1 MPIPLSARK
10 RTATRDRIA
19 AAAAELVAANG
30 LVATTV
36 ERIAERAKVGRA
48 TFFRYFSSKE
58 DAVADGISRQW
69 LGHITAAVARQPPA
83 LSAQEAVVAAFA
95 DLGDGFAQISD
106 QVRELAILT
115 RSSPALSAWTLQI
128 YLGYESAIAELVA
141 PRLSCPAP
149 QRPRSSPAS
158 SAEPRLSCP
167 APQRPRSSPASSAEP
182 RLSCPAQDPRP
193 RLIGALAM
201 ASLRIAL
208 DDWLMHGGSLPD
220 RVQSALSSLHVQ

>member
-1 MPIPLSARK
+1 MSEAVSTPIPLSARK

-19 AAAAELVAANG
+19 TAAAELVAGNG
-30 LVATTV
+30 LAATTV
-36 ERIAERAKVGRA
+36 ERIAEQAGIGRA

-69 LGHITAAVARQPPA
+69 LGHITAAVARQPPG

-95 DLGDGFAQISD
+95 ELGDGFGQISD

-115 RSSPALSAWTLQI
+115 RSAPVLSAWTLQI

-141 PRLSCPAP
+141 PRL
-149 QRPRSSPAS
+149 R
-158 SAEPRLSCP
+158 AET
-167 APQRPRSSPASSAEP
+167 
-182 RLSCPAQDPRP
+182 QDPRP

-208 DDWLMHGGSLPD
+208 DDWLAYGGSLPD
-220 RVQSALSSLHVQ
+220 RVQSALSSLVVR

>member
-1 MPIPLSARK
+1 VSTPIPLSARK

-19 AAAAELVAANG
+19 TAAAELVAGNG
-30 LVATTV
+30 LAATTV
-36 ERIAERAKVGRA
+36 ERIAEQAGIGRA

-69 LGHITAAVARQPPA
+69 LGHITAAVARQPQA
-83 LSAQEAVVAAFA
+83 LSPQEAVVAAFA
-95 DLGDGFAQISD
+95 DLGDGFTSISD

-128 YLGYESAIAELVA
+128 YLGYESVIAELVA
-141 PRLSCPAP
+141 PRLAAVGPD
-149 QRPRSSPAS
+149 
-158 SAEPRLSCP
+158 
-167 APQRPRSSPASSAEP
+167 
-182 RLSCPAQDPRP
+182 DPRP

-208 DDWLMHGGSLPD
+208 DDWLAHGGSLPD
-220 RVQSALSSLHVQ
+220 RVQSALSSLVVQ

>member
-1 MPIPLSARK
+1 MPEPIPLSVRK

-30 LVATTV
+30 LAATTV
-36 ERIAERAKVGRA
+36 ERIAERADIGRA

-58 DAVADGISRQW
+58 DAVADGISTKW
-69 LGHITAAVARQPPA
+69 LSHITAALARQDPA
-83 LSAQEAVVAAFA
+83 LPAHQAVVAAFA
-95 DLGDGFAQISD
+95 ELGDGFGRISD

-128 YLGYESAIAELVA
+128 YLGYETAVAELVA
-141 PRLSCPAP
+141 PRLDNGAIPG
-149 QRPRSSPAS
+149 
-158 SAEPRLSCP
+158 
-167 APQRPRSSPASSAEP
+167 
-182 RLSCPAQDPRP
+182 DPRP

-208 DDWLMHGGSLPD
+208 DDWLEHGGSLPD
-220 RVQSALSSLHVQ
+220 RVQSALTSIAVQ

>member
-167 APQRPRSSPASSAEP
+167 A
-182 RLSCPAQDPRP
+182 QDPRP

>member
-1 MPIPLSARK
+1 MSEPVPLSARK

-19 AAAAELVAANG
+19 SAAAELVAENG
-30 LVATTV
+30 LAATTV
-36 ERIAERAKVGRA
+36 ERIAELAGIGRA

-69 LGHITAAVARQPPA
+69 LGHITAAVARQPQA

-95 DLGDGFAQISD
+95 DLGDGFGQISD

-141 PRLSCPAP
+141 PRLSPP
-149 QRPRSSPAS
+149 PLN
-158 SAEPRLSCP
+158 AET
-167 APQRPRSSPASSAEP
+167 
-182 RLSCPAQDPRP
+182 QDPRP
-193 RLIGALAM
+193 RLIAALAM

-208 DDWLMHGGSLPD
+208 DDWLAHGGSLPD
-220 RVQSALSSLHVQ
+220 RVQSALSSLVVQ

>member
-1 MPIPLSARK
+1 MSQPVALSVRK

-19 AAAAELVAANG
+19 VAAAELVAAQG
-30 LVATTV
+30 LAATTV
-36 ERIAERAKVGRA
+36 ERIAERAEIGRA

-69 LGHITAAVARQPPA
+69 LGHITAAIARQDAA
-83 LSAQEAVVAAFA
+83 LSAHQAVVAAFA
-95 DLGDGFAQISD
+95 DLGDGFGQISD

-128 YLGYESAIAELVA
+128 YLGYETAIAELVA
-141 PRLSCPAP
+141 PRLKAGSD
-149 QRPRSSPAS
+149 
-158 SAEPRLSCP
+158 
-167 APQRPRSSPASSAEP
+167 
-182 RLSCPAQDPRP
+182 DPRP

-208 DDWLMHGGSLPD
+208 DDWLVYGGSLPD
-220 RVQSALSSLHVQ
+220 RVRCALSALAVQ